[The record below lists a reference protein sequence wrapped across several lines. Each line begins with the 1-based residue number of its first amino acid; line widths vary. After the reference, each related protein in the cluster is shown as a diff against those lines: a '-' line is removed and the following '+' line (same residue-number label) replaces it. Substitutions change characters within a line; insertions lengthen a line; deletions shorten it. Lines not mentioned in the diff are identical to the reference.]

1 MTSIHRSFTGRR
13 KAAFTLIEL
22 LIVMM
27 IIAIAFFALRP
38 AFTGA
43 IRGAQERTMLRG
55 LAGLFTSARTEAIIS
70 GRLVRVVFEPTDGT
84 FFAEIQSEPDKD
96 RSIFDPLTLLGRR
109 SVVLPE
115 HMAIAKLEVAGRDL
129 AGLERIHV
137 YFYPDGRTD
146 GAAMLL
152 VDPYGEDMLLEISP
166 TTGRVRIHV

>member
-1 MTSIHRSFTGRR
+1 MTGFDRRFTGNR
-13 KAAFTLIEL
+13 KAAFTLIEI

-38 AFTGA
+38 AFAGA
-43 IRGAQERTMLRG
+43 IRGAQERTMLRQFV
-55 LAGLFTSARTEAIIS
+55 GLFTSARTEAIAR

-96 RSIFDPLTLLGRR
+96 RSVFDPLPLLGWTAVPLPDHIGIRR
-109 SVVLPE
+109 
-115 HMAIAKLEVAGRDL
+115 LEVAGRERPDL
-129 AGLERIHV
+129 GQTRI

-146 GAAMLL
+146 GLAMLL
-152 VDPYGEDMLLEISP
+152 ADPYGEDMLLEVSP